1 LTQFRLNLIFFKW
14 KILPINYLIPE
25 DVKLSAKQDMRSLHI
40 LIIED
45 KADIAENIGD

>member
-1 LTQFRLNLIFFKW
+1 MEDLANQLSV
-14 KILPINYLIPE
+14 PE
-25 DVKLSAKQDMRSLHI
+25 DVKLSAKQDMRSLHM